1 MKIKMVLLLLIL
13 FLSQSLA
20 QAPAY
25 SKGNAELGA
34 FDGYVGIYAKNLRT
48 GQTISLDQNKV
59 FPTASTSKLAVALAV
74 YKYLYPAAPAEAK
87 AEYTE
92 DIDLMM
98 RVSDNQ
104 SFYDSLAE
112 IDQLSFNPLNAVVQD
127 LSLHQTK
134 IHSSEARQIYGYS
147 SVTTPYEMAILFE
160 SIFRDNYLGPQQSA
174 ILKEALAN
182 TIFHDELPR
191 FLPGTVMHK
200 IGHLDDILCDVGI
213 VDDGED
219 QILISIYTRT
229 DRGEEYASNYIANT
243 AAALYRALKTA

>member
-1 MKIKMVLLLLIL
+1 MKIKIIALLVFM
-13 FLSQSLA
+13 FLGNSLV
-20 QAPAY
+20 QAPAH
-25 SKGNAELGA
+25 SGGGADLGN

-48 GQTISLDQNKV
+48 GQTIGFNQDNV

-74 YKYLYPAAPAEAK
+74 YKYLYPAAPAEVK
-87 AEYTE
+87 AEYTA

-104 SFYDSLAE
+104 SFYDLLGE

-127 LSLHQTK
+127 LSLHRTK
-134 IHSSEARQIYGYS
+134 IHSSEARRIYGYS
-147 SVTTPYEMAILFE
+147 SVTTPYEMAIVFE
-160 SIFRDNYLGPQQSA
+160 SIFRDSYLDPQKSA
-174 ILKEALAN
+174 TLKEALAN

-200 IGHLDDILCDVGI
+200 IGQLDDILCDVGI

-229 DRGEEYASNYIANT
+229 DRGEDYASDYIANT
-243 AAALYRALKTA
+243 AAALYTALKSA